1 MTAATGLGEPPDH
14 LLGFPE
20 AAPTTELHR
29 LSEFPGSWWFASAS
43 ADDGGGGRFDLPHP
57 NGTCY
62 LADSLTG
69 AVVEKL
75 LRSPVKV
82 VVAERLD
89 ELFHTVVSVRR
100 IPLTADLT
108 ARRATAYGLNAEIHT
123 TLDYRRTRRWAIAL
137 HRAGFR
143 GLRHRLRGDVTQR
156 LAGWALFGTAGLR
169 HRAPNGMTTAVRTL
183 DRSEVERVLERLG
196 VEVRPIPATVPIV
209 PPPSSPSGP
218 APGRRRR

>member
-1 MTAATGLGEPPDH
+1 MSPARTGLGEPPDH

-20 AAPTTELHR
+20 AAPVHELHR
-29 LSEFPGSWWFASAS
+29 LSEFPGSWWYASAPTDS
-43 ADDGGGGRFDLPHP
+43 DSGGGRFDLRRP

-75 LRSPVKV
+75 LRTPVKV

-89 ELFHTVVSVRR
+89 ELFHTVVTVRR
-100 IPLTADLT
+100 TPPVADLT
-108 ARRATAYGLNAEIHT
+108 ARQATAYGLNAEIHT
-123 TLDYRRTRRWAIAL
+123 TLDYDRTRRWAVAL
-137 HRAGFR
+137 HRNGFR

-169 HRAPNGMTTAVRTL
+169 HRAPNGMTTTVRTL
-183 DRSEVERVLERLG
+183 DRDEVERVLDRLG
-196 VEVRPIPATVPIV
+196 VELRPIPATVPIV
-209 PPPSSPSGP
+209 APPGAKPT
-218 APGRRRR
+218 

>member
-1 MTAATGLGEPPDH
+1 MTVSSGLGEPPDH

-20 AAPTTELHR
+20 AAAVTQLHR
-29 LSEFPGSWWFASAS
+29 LSEFPGSWWYASAG
-43 ADDGGGGRFDLPHP
+43 DDPDVGGRFDLPSP

-82 VVAERLD
+82 VVDERLD

-100 IPLTADLT
+100 TPPVADLT
-108 ARRATAYGLNAEIHT
+108 ARKATGYGLNAEIHT
-123 TLDYRRTRRWAIAL
+123 TLDYARTRRWAVAF
-137 HRAGFR
+137 HRNGFR

-156 LAGWALFGTAGLR
+156 SAGWALFGTAGLR
-169 HRAPNGMTTAVRTL
+169 HRAPNGMSTSVRPL
-183 DRSEVERVLERLG
+183 DRGEVEQVLERLG
-196 VEVRPIPATVPIV
+196 VELRPIPSEVPVV
-209 PPPSSPSGP
+209 PPPRP
-218 APGRRRR
+218 RR

>member
-1 MTAATGLGEPPDH
+1 MTATTGLGEPPD
-14 LLGFPE
+14 LLTGFPE
-20 AAPTTELHR
+20 AAPVTELHR
-29 LSEFPGSWWFASAS
+29 LSEFPGSWWFASALV
-43 ADDGGGGRFDLPHP
+43 DDSGGGRFDLPDPH
-57 NGTCY
+57 GTCY

-89 ELFHTVVSVRR
+89 ELFHTVVTVRR
-100 IPLTADLT
+100 TPSTADLA

-123 TLDYRRTRRWAIAL
+123 TLDYRGTRRWAVAL

-183 DRSEVERVLERLG
+183 DRDEVERVLERLG
-196 VEVRPIPATVPIV
+196 VELRPIPSVVPIV
-209 PPPSSPSGP
+209 PPPGMPHP
-218 APGRRRR
+218 R